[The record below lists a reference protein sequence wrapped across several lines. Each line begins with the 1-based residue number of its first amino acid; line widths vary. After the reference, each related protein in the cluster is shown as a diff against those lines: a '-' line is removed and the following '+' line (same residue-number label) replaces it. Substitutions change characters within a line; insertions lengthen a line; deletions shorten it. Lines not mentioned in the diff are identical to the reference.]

1 MNLNFNA
8 NKTPIEIIEEEGT
21 YFRDIFSGING
32 KWYRKSQRELHELK
46 HVNKKYYY
54 SNYFNIRINKL
65 KVNVETPQD
74 FGKLKAWIDCTDQ
87 FYRSLC
93 FFLRIAFQILVR
105 QKIFRR

>member
-1 MNLNFNA
+1 MNINFNA
-8 NKTPIEIIEEEGT
+8 NKTPIETIEEEGT

-65 KVNVETPQD
+65 KVNLETPQD
-74 FGKLKAWIDCTDQ
+74 FGKLKAWIDCTD
-87 FYRSLC
+87 
-93 FFLRIAFQILVR
+93 
-105 QKIFRR
+105 